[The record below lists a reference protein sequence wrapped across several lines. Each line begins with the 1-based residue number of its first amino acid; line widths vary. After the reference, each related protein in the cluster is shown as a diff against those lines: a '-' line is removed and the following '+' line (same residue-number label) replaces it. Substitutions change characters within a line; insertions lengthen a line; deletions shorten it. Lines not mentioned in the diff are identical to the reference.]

1 MTNNQWKSYFVI
13 LYKAV
18 EDKSISNLEVV
29 DGLIRKCDGNKNL
42 KFVVYYLWRV
52 YFYNDM
58 QTIEWWKTLFRE
70 ILDFVSVAETTNK
83 ETLITKG
90 EEICEKYSNNDITN
104 IIYYLIKETKQC

>member
-1 MTNNQWKSYFVI
+1 MTNIQWKSYFVV

-42 KFVVYYLWRV
+42 NFVVYYLWRV

-58 QTIEWWKTLFRE
+58 QTADWWKSLFRE
-70 ILDFVSVAETTNK
+70 FLDFVFVAETTNK